1 MGKRQLLFV
10 TYRDENLE
18 EGISYAIELAKAMY
32 EDITLL
38 LVQKKSNLMDRIENF
53 MTAVSFAEEGQH
65 EEARRI
71 ASGESVAPGQ
81 QEKLLA
87 ALQARCSRE
96 GVVVSVQETDLDVVP
111 GIRTFLKNHAHDVW
125 ACDFVP
131 VIDLLFRT
139 VYVFFV
145 VELGSRRVVHVG
157 ATRHPTDAW
166 TAQQLREATPYGQAP
181 RLLIRDRGSKYGD
194 ALTGVAKGGL
204 FNPKDSV
211 SRSKSQCDL

>member
-18 EGISYAIELAKAMY
+18 EGVSYAVELAKAMY

-38 LVQKKSNLMDRIENF
+38 LVQKKSNFMDRIENF

-71 ASGESVAPGQ
+71 ASGKSAAPGQ

-96 GVVVSVQETDLDVVP
+96 GVLVSVQETELDVVP
-111 GIRTFLKNHAHDVW
+111 GIRTFLKNHAG
-125 ACDFVP
+125 
-131 VIDLLFRT
+131 IDKVVLSPAVTSNGNVSSKDLNRLVRT
-139 VYVFFV
+139 A
-145 VELGSRRVVHVG
+145 SRPIVTM
-157 ATRHPTDAW
+157 TR
-166 TAQQLREATPYGQAP
+166 QAVM
-181 RLLIRDRGSKYGD
+181 
-194 ALTGVAKGGL
+194 A
-204 FNPKDSV
+204 
-211 SRSKSQCDL
+211 